1 MVEGYQKIR
10 GVVPPMVTPLLGQN
24 ELDVDGLA
32 RLVEHILAGGVSGLF
47 LLGTTGEGP
56 SLSYSL
62 RRELLER
69 TCKLVEGRV
78 PILAC
83 ITDTSFT
90 ESVNLANYA
99 EACGCHAAVISSPYY
114 FAPDQ
119 PELMEYIEHVVQ
131 QISLPLYLYNMP
143 GLTKVH
149 FSPDVIRAAMDI
161 PGIVGLKDSSCSMLY
176 FHQIRELIGDR
187 DDFGLLVG
195 PEEMLAETVLLGGDG
210 GVNGGANLFPKL
222 YTELYKAAEG
232 RDLDRMTRLHK
243 EVLSVAHTLY
253 TVGKHGS
260 ALIKGLKCALSLE
273 GICNDVMDEPF
284 QRFREPER
292 EQVAALLRELK
303 KKVDAALSCS

>member
-10 GVVPPMVTPLLGQN
+10 GVVPPMVTPLKGQN
-24 ELDVDGLA
+24 VLDVEGLE

-69 TCKLVEGRV
+69 TCRLVNGRV
-78 PILAC
+78 PVLAC

-90 ESVNLANYA
+90 ESVNLARRAA
-99 EACGCHAAVISSPYY
+99 ECGCHAAVLSAPYY
-114 FAPDQ
+114 FAPGQ
-119 PELMEYIEHVVQ
+119 PELIEYIEHIVQ

-143 GLTKVH
+143 GLTKVN
-149 FSPDVIRAAMDI
+149 FSPEVIRTAMDI

-176 FHQIRELIGDR
+176 FHQIRALIGER
-187 DDFGLLVG
+187 DDFSLLVG

-210 GVNGGANLFPKL
+210 GVNGGANLFPRL
-222 YTELYKAAEG
+222 YVELYKAAEA

-253 TVGKHGS
+253 TVGSHGS

-273 GICNDVMDEPF
+273 GICCDVMEEPF
-284 QRFREPER
+284 QRFRAAER
-292 EQVAALLRELK
+292 ERVSSVLRELK
-303 KKVDAALSCS
+303 MKVDAAVNCC